1 MPILKYLLHCQNH
14 ILVMYILGKKKI
26 ANLPTLFLLKIVSG
40 KTAFFFFGP
49 DININII
56 LYSIK
61 KNRVEP
67 V

>member
-1 MPILKYLLHCQNH
+1 MPILKYLLHCRNH
-14 ILVMYILGKKKI
+14 ILVMYILGKKKN

-40 KTAFFFFGP
+40 KTAFFFGP

-56 LYSIK
+56 LYSVK
-61 KNRVEP
+61 TNRVEP